1 MATPDLPPAS
11 RDRMPVLLAS
21 AGVLWLI
28 LVSAGFALLL
38 QYGATPA
45 RTALRPPERWP
56 AATHVARAA
65 SLPTL
70 VQFVHPRCSCTRAS
84 LAELERLMTRLAG
97 RAEARVVIVRPRGD
111 EADFDVAA
119 LEERVRR
126 IPATVPTTD
135 ADGSDSIA
143 FGASASGTTLL
154 YGSDGRLLFAGGIT
168 ASRGQEGPSLGQER
182 IFALLTNGH
191 ADRAGSPVF
200 GCSLH
205 GY

>member
-1 MATPDLPPAS
+1 MTIVNPAPAS
-11 RDRMPVLLAS
+11 RDRTAALLVS
-21 AGVLWLI
+21 AGLVWLI
-28 LVSAGFALLL
+28 LVSAGFGLLL

-45 RTALRPPERWP
+45 RTPLEPPERWP
-56 AATHVARAA
+56 AATHVSRAA

-111 EADFDVAA
+111 TTAFDVAA

-126 IPATVPTTD
+126 IPATVSTTD

-143 FGASASGTTLL
+143 FGTSASGTTLL

-168 ASRGQEGPSLGQER
+168 SSRGEEGPSLGQER
-182 IFALLTNGH
+182 IFALVTDGH
-191 ADRAGSPVF
+191 ADRAESPVF

-205 GY
+205 GS

>member
-1 MATPDLPPAS
+1 MTIASPPRAS
-11 RDRMPVLLAS
+11 RDRTPALLAC
-21 AGVLWLI
+21 AGVLWLS
-28 LVSAGFALLL
+28 LVSAGFGLLL

-45 RTALRPPERWP
+45 RTRPEPPERWP

-70 VQFVHPRCSCTRAS
+70 VQFIHPRCSCSRAS
-84 LAELERLMTRLAG
+84 LAELEALMTRLAG

-111 EADFDVAA
+111 KADFDVAA

-168 ASRGQEGPSLGQER
+168 SSRGQEGPSLGQER
-182 IFALLTNGH
+182 IFALATGGH
-191 ADRAGSPVF
+191 ADRADSPVF

>member
-1 MATPDLPPAS
+1 MTIANPPPAS
-11 RDRMPVLLAS
+11 RDRTPALLAS
-21 AGVLWLI
+21 AAVLWLI
-28 LVSAGFALLL
+28 FVSAGFGLLL

-45 RTALRPPERWP
+45 RGALEPPERWP
-56 AATHVARAA
+56 AVTHVARAT

-70 VQFVHPRCSCTRAS
+70 VQFVHPRCSCSRAS
-84 LAELERLMTRLAG
+84 LAELERLMARLAG

-111 EADFDVAA
+111 TADFDVAA

-143 FGASASGTTLL
+143 FGTSTSGTTLL

-168 ASRGQEGPSLGQER
+168 SSRGQEGPSLGQER
-182 IFALLTNGH
+182 IFALVTDGH
-191 ADRAGSPVF
+191 ADRVDSPVF

-205 GY
+205 GF

>member
-1 MATPDLPPAS
+1 MTIANPPRVA
-11 RDRMPVLLAS
+11 RDRTPALLAG
-21 AGVLWLI
+21 AAVLWLI
-28 LVSAGFALLL
+28 LVSAGFGLLL
-38 QYGATPA
+38 QYGDTPA
-45 RTALRPPERWP
+45 RTPLEPPERWP
-56 AATHVARAA
+56 AETHVARAA

-70 VQFVHPRCSCTRAS
+70 VQFVHPRCSCSGAS

-135 ADGSDSIA
+135 ADGGDSIA
-143 FGASASGTTLL
+143 FGTSASGTTLL

-168 ASRGQEGPSLGQER
+168 SSRGQEGPSLGQER
-182 IFALLTNGH
+182 IFALASGGH
-191 ADRAGSPVF
+191 ADRVDSPVF